1 MGTLTDRPLETSHE
15 ETGHDGGPKGGL
27 SDLRE
32 HLGCQDFEGT
42 TRFSDHLWFPED
54 AEHVAHYRI
63 EDTEWQTDVILKTG
77 HEPATGYEQ

>member
-32 HLGCQDFEGT
+32 HLGC
-42 TRFSDHLWFPED
+42 
-54 AEHVAHYRI
+54 
-63 EDTEWQTDVILKTG
+63 
-77 HEPATGYEQ
+77 